1 MGRAAMT
8 VIRPSDENHWITGP
22 LMLEVFFTA
31 EDGMPPLICGID
43 GRVHAGSIND
53 IESSLVEEVTDGD
66 LFSDGAGSYYL
77 QGSRHGSAAPRAGMA
92 HPAVDQSRAAARDHD
107 GERHVPP
114 LASRD

>member
-1 MGRAAMT
+1 MT

-66 LFSDGAGSYYL
+66 LFSDGAGSYYIRCAYN
-77 QGSRHGSAAPRAGMA
+77 QAQTDGYGRVECPA
-92 HPAVDQSRAAARDHD
+92 HWEFDRVGFQELK
-107 GERHVPP
+107 GNEV
-114 LASRD
+114 